1 LFLARAIIQNRLDRG
16 TYRNLAD
23 FQQRLSL
30 NPQLT
35 TELMYYLR
43 F

>member
-1 LFLARAIIQNRLDRG
+1 LFLARAIVQNRLDNG
-16 TYRNLAD
+16 AYRNLAD

-30 NPQLT
+30 TPKLT
-35 TELMYYLR
+35 SELMYYLR